1 MILARNSQYPGRCSR
16 HIVSE
21 SVIADFVGQ
30 FNSEVASRSD
40 PIKGRVVLSQ
50 KRLVLAAGED
60 DKLTIPLDS
69 IFDIAIGQVPPD
81 LGDFFQSTVT
91 VAFERNGKRL
101 VAAVE
106 ADDEKI
112 EKFGTVLFKAIIN
125 GTETTVKERARVGG
139 RVTDEGFKRANLF
152 LKPGSVEF
160 RRSDGSFVIQLE
172 TVSDFERTTREI
184 GGADRPVLVVR
195 HMMDGTAV
203 TTEAA
208 LATSRKMS
216 ILGRY
221 LRREYSELME
231 ELRKIEL
238 TKGKKEVLVAIYST
252 GDMEGMPLASILGKD
267 SSEVSMLL
275 ADLEEDGLIQDGADG
290 PTLTPTGQVVA
301 SRHLEDV
308 NA

>member
-1 MILARNSQYPGRCSR
+1 M
-16 HIVSE
+16 SE

-30 FNSEVASRSD
+30 FNSEVASRNE
-40 PIKGRVVLSQ
+40 PIRGRVVLSQ
-50 KRLVLAAGED
+50 KRLVLAASES

-81 LGDFFQSTVT
+81 LGDFFDSTVT
-91 VAFERNGKRL
+91 IAFEKNGKRL

-106 ADDEKI
+106 AGDEKI

-139 RVTDEGFKRANLF
+139 RVTDESFKRAKLF

-160 RRSDGSFVIQLE
+160 RGEGGSFVIDLQ
-172 TVSDFERTTREI
+172 TVSSFERETREI
-184 GGADRPVLVVR
+184 GGTSRPVLVVR
-195 HMMDGTAV
+195 HMQDGTAI
-203 TTEAA
+203 TTMAA
-208 LATSRKMS
+208 LASNRRMS
-216 ILGRY
+216 LLGRY

-231 ELRKIEL
+231 QLRTVDL
-238 TKGKKEVLVAIYST
+238 TKGKKEVLVAMYST

-275 ADLEEDGLIQDGADG
+275 QDLEDDGLIQDNTDG
-290 PTLTPTGQVVA
+290 PALTPTGQVVA

>member
-1 MILARNSQYPGRCSR
+1 M
-16 HIVSE
+16 SE

-60 DKLTIPLDS
+60 DKLTIPLDA

-81 LGDFFQSTVT
+81 LGEFFKSTVT
-91 VAFERNGKRL
+91 IAFERNGNRL
-101 VAAVE
+101 VAGIE

-125 GTETTVKERARVGG
+125 GTETTVRERARVGG
-139 RVTDEGFKRANLF
+139 RVTDEGFQRANLF

-160 RRSDGSFVIQLE
+160 RRDGGSFVVELR
-172 TVSDFERTTREI
+172 TVSDFERTTHEI
-184 GGADRPVLVVR
+184 NGADRPVLVVR

-231 ELRKIEL
+231 QLRKIEL
-238 TKGKKEVLVAIYST
+238 TKDKKEVLVAIYST
-252 GDMEGMPLASILGKD
+252 GDMEGLPLASILGTD
-267 SSEVSMLL
+267 SSAVSMLL
-275 ADLEEDGLIQDGADG
+275 QDLEADGLIQDGTDG

-301 SRHLEDV
+301 SRHLEDI

>member
-1 MILARNSQYPGRCSR
+1 M
-16 HIVSE
+16 SE
-21 SVIADFVGQ
+21 SVIADFVCQ

-50 KRLVLAAGED
+50 KRLVLAASED

-81 LGDFFQSTVT
+81 LGEFFQSTVT
-91 VAFERNGKRL
+91 VAFQRNGQRL

-125 GTETTVKERARVGG
+125 GTETTVKERSRVGG
-139 RVTDEGFKRANLF
+139 RVTDEQFRHARLF
-152 LKPGSVEF
+152 LKPGAVEF
-160 RRSDGSFVIQLE
+160 RRDDGSFVIDLT
-172 TVSDFERTTREI
+172 TVSDFERSTRDI
-184 GGADRPVLVVR
+184 NGTSRPVLEVR
-195 HMMDGTAV
+195 HMQDGTAV
-203 TTEAA
+203 TTLAA
-208 LATSRKMS
+208 LGTSRKMA

-231 ELRKIEL
+231 QLGKIDL

-275 ADLEEDGLIQDGADG
+275 QDLESDGLIQDGTDG

>member
-1 MILARNSQYPGRCSR
+1 
-16 HIVSE
+16 VSE

-81 LGDFFQSTVT
+81 LGEFFHSTVT
-91 VAFERNGKRL
+91 IAFERNGKRL

-106 ADDEKI
+106 AGDEKI

-125 GTETTVKERARVGG
+125 GTETSVNERARVGG
-139 RVTDEGFKRANLF
+139 RVTDGGFRRASLF
-152 LKPGSVEF
+152 LKPGTVEF
-160 RRSDGSFVIQLE
+160 RRDGGSFSIDLK

-184 GGADRPVLVVR
+184 NGGNRPVLVAR
-195 HMMDGTAV
+195 HMQDGTAI

-208 LATSRKMS
+208 LASSRKMS

-221 LRREYSELME
+221 LRREYSGLME
-231 ELRKIEL
+231 ELSKVEL

-252 GDMEGMPLASILGKD
+252 GDMDGMPLASILGKD

-275 ADLEEDGLIQDGADG
+275 ADLEDDGLIQDGDDG

-308 NA
+308 NM

>member
-1 MILARNSQYPGRCSR
+1 
-16 HIVSE
+16 
-21 SVIADFVGQ
+21 
-30 FNSEVASRSD
+30 
-40 PIKGRVVLSQ
+40 
-50 KRLVLAAGED
+50 LVLAASEN
-60 DKLTIPLDS
+60 DKLTIPLES
-69 IFDIAIGQVPPD
+69 VFDIAIGQVPPD
-81 LGDFFQSTVT
+81 LGDFFRSTVT
-91 VAFERNGKRL
+91 VAFEKNGNRL
-101 VAAVE
+101 VAAIE
-106 ADDEKI
+106 ADGDKI

-139 RVTDEGFKRANLF
+139 RVTDEAFRRAKLF

-160 RRSDGSFVIQLE
+160 RRNDGSFTVDLQ
-172 TVSDFERTTREI
+172 TVSSFERETREI
-184 GGADRPVLVVR
+184 SGASRPVLVVR
-195 HMMDGTAV
+195 HMQDGTAI

-208 LATSRKMS
+208 LASNRRLS
-216 ILGRY
+216 LLGRY

-231 ELRKIEL
+231 QLRKVDL
-238 TKGKKEVLVAIYST
+238 TKGKKEVLVAMYST

-275 ADLEEDGLIQDGADG
+275 QDLEEDGLIQDSADG

>member
-1 MILARNSQYPGRCSR
+1 MILARNAQYPGPCTNGT
-16 HIVSE
+16 VSE

-50 KRLVLAAGED
+50 KRLVLAASED

-81 LGDFFQSTVT
+81 LGDFFKSTVT
-91 VAFERNGKRL
+91 IAFEKNGRRP

-139 RVTDEGFKRANLF
+139 RVTDEAFKRANLF
-152 LKPGSVEF
+152 LRPGSVEF
-160 RRSDGSFVIQLE
+160 RRNDGSFVIGLQ
-172 TVSDFERTTREI
+172 TVSDFERTAREI
-184 GGADRPVLVVR
+184 EGADRPVLVVR

-208 LATSRKMS
+208 LASSRKMS

-231 ELRKIEL
+231 QLKKIEL

-252 GDMEGMPLASILGKD
+252 GDIEGMPLASILGKD

-275 ADLEEDGLIQDGADG
+275 QDLEADGLIQDGDDG

>member
-1 MILARNSQYPGRCSR
+1 M
-16 HIVSE
+16 SE

-50 KRLVLAAGED
+50 KRLVLAASED
-60 DKLTIPLDS
+60 DKLTIPLES
-69 IFDIAIGQVPPD
+69 VFDIAIGQVPPD
-81 LGDFFQSTVT
+81 LGDFFKSTVT
-91 VAFERNGKRL
+91 VAFEKNGKRL
-101 VAAVE
+101 VAAIE

-112 EKFGTVLFKAIIN
+112 QKFGTVLFKAIIN
-125 GTETTVKERARVGG
+125 GTETTVRERARVGG
-139 RVTDEGFKRANLF
+139 RVTDEGFRGARLF

-160 RRSDGSFVIQLE
+160 RREDGNFVIDLQ
-172 TVSDFERTTREI
+172 TVSDFQRTKREI
-184 GGADRPVLVVR
+184 RGADRPVLVVR
-195 HMMDGTAV
+195 HMMDGTAI

-208 LATSRKMS
+208 MGSSRKMS

-231 ELRKIEL
+231 QLRKIEL
-238 TKGKKEVLVAIYST
+238 TQGKKEVLVAIYST

-275 ADLEEDGLIQDGADG
+275 QGLEEDGLVQDGADG

-301 SRHLEDV
+301 SKHLEDV
-308 NA
+308 NV

>member
-1 MILARNSQYPGRCSR
+1 M
-16 HIVSE
+16 SE
-21 SVIADFVGQ
+21 SVIADFVGK
-30 FNSEVASRSD
+30 FNSEAAARTD

-50 KRLVLAAGED
+50 KRLVLIHNEN

-69 IFDIAIGQVPPD
+69 IFDIAIGQVPED
-81 LGDFFQSTVT
+81 LGDFFSSTVT
-91 VAFERNGKRL
+91 IAFEIRGKRL
-101 VAAVE
+101 VAAIE
-106 ADDEKI
+106 AEDEKI

-139 RVTDEGFKRANLF
+139 RVTNEEYLTARLF
-152 LKPGSVEF
+152 LTPGTVEF
-160 RRSDGSFVIQLE
+160 RRSDSTFEIDLE
-172 TVSDFERTTREI
+172 TVSDFQRESREVA
-184 GGADRPVLVVR
+184 GATRPVLTVR
-195 HMMDGTAV
+195 HMKDGTAM

-208 LATSRKMS
+208 IPSARKMS

-231 ELRKIEL
+231 QLRNIEL
-238 TKGKKEVLVAIYST
+238 TRDKKEVLVAMYST
-252 GDMEGMPLASILGKD
+252 GDMDGMPLASILGKD

-275 ADLEEDGLIQDGADG
+275 QDLDEDGLIQDSAEG
-290 PTLTPTGQVVA
+290 PSLTPKGKVVA

>member
-1 MILARNSQYPGRCSR
+1 M
-16 HIVSE
+16 SE

-30 FNSEVASRSD
+30 FNSEASSRGD

-50 KRLVLAAGED
+50 KRLVLAASED
-60 DKLTIPLDS
+60 DKLTIPLDA

-81 LGDFFQSTVT
+81 LGDFFDSTVT
-91 VAFERNGKRL
+91 VAFERNGRRL

-106 ADDEKI
+106 ADAEKI
-112 EKFGTVLFKAIIN
+112 EKFGTVLFKAIVN

-139 RVTDEGFKRANLF
+139 RVTDAEFRTARLF
-152 LKPGSVEF
+152 LTPGTVEF
-160 RRSDGSFVIQLE
+160 RRDDGTFTVDLE
-172 TVSDFERTTREI
+172 TVSDFSRSSREVA
-184 GGADRPVLVVR
+184 GGTRPVLEVR
-195 HMMDGTAV
+195 HMKGGTAV
-203 TTEAA
+203 TTMAA
-208 LATSRKMS
+208 LASARKMS

-231 ELRKIEL
+231 QLQDVEL
-238 TKGKKEVLVAIYST
+238 TQDKTEVLVAMYST

-267 SSEVSMLL
+267 SSAVSMLL
-275 ADLEEDGLIQDGADG
+275 QDLEADGLIQDSPDG
-290 PTLTPTGQVVA
+290 PALTPKGKVVA

>member
-1 MILARNSQYPGRCSR
+1 M
-16 HIVSE
+16 SE
-21 SVIADFVGQ
+21 SVIADFVCQ

-50 KRLVLAAGED
+50 KRLVLAASED

-69 IFDIAIGQVPPD
+69 VFDIAIGQVPPD
-81 LGDFFQSTVT
+81 LGDFFRSTVT
-91 VAFERNGKRL
+91 VAFQRNGQRL

-139 RVTDEGFKRANLF
+139 RVTDEEFKRARLF
-152 LKPGSVEF
+152 LTPGAVEF
-160 RRSDGSFVIQLE
+160 RRDDGSFTIDLT
-172 TVSDFERTTREI
+172 TVSDFERSTRDI
-184 GGADRPVLVVR
+184 NGTARPVLEVR
-195 HMMDGTAV
+195 HMQDGTAV
-203 TTEAA
+203 TTLAA
-208 LATSRKMS
+208 LGSSREMA

-231 ELRKIEL
+231 QLEQIEL

-252 GDMEGMPLASILGKD
+252 GDMDGMPLASILGKD

-275 ADLEEDGLIQDGADG
+275 QDLEDDGLIQDGDDG

>member
-1 MILARNSQYPGRCSR
+1 M
-16 HIVSE
+16 SE

-40 PIKGRVVLSQ
+40 PIKGRIVLSQ
-50 KRLVLAAGED
+50 KRLVLAASED
-60 DKLTIPLDS
+60 DKLTIPLES
-69 IFDIAIGQVPPD
+69 VFDIAIGQVPPD
-81 LGDFFQSTVT
+81 LGDFFHSTVT
-91 VAFERNGKRL
+91 VAFERKGKRL
-101 VAAVE
+101 VAAIE
-106 ADDEKI
+106 ADQEKI
-112 EKFGTVLFKAIIN
+112 EKFGTVLFKAVIN
-125 GTETTVKERARVGG
+125 GTQTTVKERARVGG
-139 RVTDEGFKRANLF
+139 RVTDEQFKRAKLF
-152 LKPGSVEF
+152 LKPGTVEF
-160 RRSDGSFVIQLE
+160 RRSDGNFIVDLK

-184 GGADRPVLVVR
+184 DGAPRPVLVVR
-195 HMMDGTAV
+195 HMQDGTAV
-203 TTEAA
+203 TTLAA
-208 LATSRKMS
+208 LGSSRKMA

-231 ELRKIEL
+231 EIQKVEL

-275 ADLEEDGLIQDGADG
+275 QDLEEDGLIQDGADG

>member
-1 MILARNSQYPGRCSR
+1 M
-16 HIVSE
+16 SE

-30 FNSEVASRSD
+30 FNSEVTTRND
-40 PIKGRVVLSQ
+40 PIKGRVVLSR
-50 KRLVLAAGED
+50 KRLVLAASEE

-69 IFDIAIGQVPPD
+69 IFDINIGQVPPD
-81 LGDFFQSTVT
+81 LGDFFRSTVT
-91 VAFERNGKRL
+91 IAFERNGQRL
-101 VAAVE
+101 VAAIE
-106 ADDEKI
+106 ADDGKI
-112 EKFGTVLFKAIIN
+112 EKFGTVLFKAVIN
-125 GTETTVKERARVGG
+125 GTATTVKERARIGG
-139 RVTDEGFKRANLF
+139 RVTDEAFMRAKLF

-160 RRSDGSFVIQLE
+160 RRENDSFTVDLN

-184 GGADRPVLVVR
+184 NGAGRPVLVVR
-195 HMMDGTAV
+195 HMRDGTAT

-208 LATSRKMS
+208 LASNRKMS
-216 ILGRY
+216 LLGRY

-231 ELRKIEL
+231 QLQKVEL
-238 TKGKKEVLVAIYST
+238 TEGKKEVLVAMYST
-252 GDMEGMPLASILGKD
+252 GDMGGMPLASILGKD

-275 ADLEEDGLIQDGADG
+275 QDLQEDGLIQDAADG

>member
-1 MILARNSQYPGRCSR
+1 M
-16 HIVSE
+16 SE
-21 SVIADFVGQ
+21 SVIADFVCQ
-30 FNSEVASRSD
+30 FNSEVASRAD

-50 KRLVLAAGED
+50 KRLVLAASED
-60 DKLTIPLDS
+60 DKLTIPLES

-81 LGDFFQSTVT
+81 LGDFFKSTVT
-91 VAFERNGKRL
+91 VAFERNGQRL

-139 RVTDEGFKRANLF
+139 RVTDEQFKRARLF
-152 LKPGSVEF
+152 LKPGAVEF
-160 RRSDGSFVIQLE
+160 RRDDGSFTIDLT
-172 TVSDFERTTREI
+172 TVSDFERSTREI
-184 GGADRPVLVVR
+184 SGAARPVLEVR
-195 HMMDGTAV
+195 HMQDGTAV
-203 TTEAA
+203 TTLAA
-208 LATSRKMS
+208 LASSRKMS

-221 LRREYSELME
+221 LRREYSGLME
-231 ELRKIEL
+231 QLEKIEL

-275 ADLEEDGLIQDGADG
+275 QDLEADGLVQDGTDG

>member
-1 MILARNSQYPGRCSR
+1 M
-16 HIVSE
+16 SE

-50 KRLVLAAGED
+50 KRLVLAASED
-60 DKLTIPLDS
+60 DKLTIPLES
-69 IFDIAIGQVPPD
+69 IFDIAVGQVPPD
-81 LGDFFQSTVT
+81 LGNFFRSTVT
-91 VAFERNGKRL
+91 IAFERNGKRL

-125 GTETTVKERARVGG
+125 GTETTVKERARIGG
-139 RVTDEGFKRANLF
+139 RVTDEQFKRARLF
-152 LKPGSVEF
+152 LKPATVEF
-160 RRSDGSFVIQLE
+160 RRDDGSFIVDLK
-172 TVSDFERTTREI
+172 TVSDFERTSREI
-184 GGADRPVLVVR
+184 SGASRPVLVVR
-195 HMMDGTAV
+195 HMQDGTAV

-208 LATSRKMS
+208 LASSRKMS

-221 LRREYSELME
+221 LRREYSELMD
-231 ELRKIEL
+231 ELANVEL

-252 GDMEGMPLASILGKD
+252 GDMAGMPLASILGKD

-275 ADLEEDGLIQDGADG
+275 QDLSEDGLIQDGADG

>member
-1 MILARNSQYPGRCSR
+1 M
-16 HIVSE
+16 SE

-30 FNSEVASRSD
+30 FNSEVASRNE
-40 PIKGRVVLSQ
+40 PIRGRVVLSQ
-50 KRLVLAAGED
+50 KRLVLAASES

-81 LGDFFQSTVT
+81 LGDFFDSTVT
-91 VAFERNGKRL
+91 IAFEKNGKRL

-139 RVTDEGFKRANLF
+139 RVTDESFKRAKLF

-160 RRSDGSFVIQLE
+160 RGEGGSFVIDLQ
-172 TVSDFERTTREI
+172 TVSSFERETREI
-184 GGADRPVLVVR
+184 GGTSRPVLVVR
-195 HMMDGTAV
+195 HMQDGTAI
-203 TTEAA
+203 TTMAA
-208 LATSRKMS
+208 LASNRRMS
-216 ILGRY
+216 LLGRY

-231 ELRKIEL
+231 QLRTVDL
-238 TKGKKEVLVAIYST
+238 TKGKKEVLVAMYST
-252 GDMEGMPLASILGKD
+252 GDMEGMPLASILGTD

-275 ADLEEDGLIQDGADG
+275 SDLEADGLIQTGADG

>member
-1 MILARNSQYPGRCSR
+1 M
-16 HIVSE
+16 SE

-60 DKLTIPLDS
+60 DKLTIPLES

-91 VAFERNGKRL
+91 IAFEKNGKRL

-106 ADDEKI
+106 ADDQKI

-139 RVTDEGFKRANLF
+139 RVTDEGYKRARLF

-160 RRSDGSFVIQLE
+160 RRDDGSFTIDLQ
-172 TVSDFERTTREI
+172 TVSSFERETREVS
-184 GGADRPVLVVR
+184 GGSRPVLVVR
-195 HMMDGTAV
+195 HMQDGTAI

-208 LATSRKMS
+208 LASGREMS
-216 ILGRY
+216 LLGRY

-231 ELRKIEL
+231 QLQKVEL
-238 TKGKKEVLVAIYST
+238 TKGKKEVLVAMYST

-275 ADLEEDGLIQDGADG
+275 QDLEEDGLIQDSTDG

>member
-1 MILARNSQYPGRCSR
+1 M
-16 HIVSE
+16 SE

-40 PIKGRVVLSQ
+40 PIKGRIVLSQ
-50 KRLVLAAGED
+50 KRLVLAASED

-81 LGDFFQSTVT
+81 LGDFFAPTVT
-91 VAFERNGKRL
+91 VAFERNGRRL
-101 VAAVE
+101 VAAIE
-106 ADDEKI
+106 ADNEKI
-112 EKFGTVLFKAIIN
+112 EKFGTVLFKAVIN

-139 RVTDEGFKRANLF
+139 RVTDEEFHTARLY
-152 LKPGSVEF
+152 LTPGSVEF
-160 RRSDGSFVIQLE
+160 RSGDDTFVVDLE
-172 TVSDFERTTREI
+172 TVSDFDRTTREI
-184 GGADRPVLVVR
+184 AGGPRPVLVVR
-195 HMMDGTAV
+195 HMQDGTAV
-203 TTEAA
+203 TTLAA
-208 LATSRKMS
+208 LASNRKMS

-231 ELRKIEL
+231 ELRDVDL
-238 TKGKKEVLVAIYST
+238 TRDKKEVLVAMYST

-267 SSEVSMLL
+267 SSAVSMLL
-275 ADLEEDGLIQDGADG
+275 QDLEADGLIQDSSGG
-290 PTLTPTGQVVA
+290 PTLTPKGKVVA

>member
-1 MILARNSQYPGRCSR
+1 M
-16 HIVSE
+16 SE

-30 FNSEVASRSD
+30 FNSEVASRGD

-50 KRLVLAAGED
+50 KRLVLAASED

-81 LGDFFQSTVT
+81 LGDFFKSTVT
-91 VAFERNGKRL
+91 IAFEKNGRRL

-112 EKFGTVLFKAIIN
+112 EKFGTLLFKAIVN

-139 RVTDEGFKRANLF
+139 RVTDDEFQSARLY
-152 LKPGSVEF
+152 LTPGTVEF
-160 RRSDGSFVIQLE
+160 RRGDDTFAIALE

-184 GGADRPVLVVR
+184 AGASRPVLVVR
-195 HMMDGTAV
+195 HMQDGTAV
-203 TTEAA
+203 TTLAA
-208 LATSRKMS
+208 LASSRKMA

-221 LRREYSELME
+221 LRREYSGLME
-231 ELRKIEL
+231 ELQNVDL
-238 TKGKKEVLVAIYST
+238 TKDKKEVLVAMYST

-267 SSEVSMLL
+267 SAAVSMLL
-275 ADLEEDGLIQDGADG
+275 QDLEADGLIQDGSDG
-290 PTLTPTGQVVA
+290 PTLTPKGQVVA
-301 SRHLEDV
+301 SRFLEDV